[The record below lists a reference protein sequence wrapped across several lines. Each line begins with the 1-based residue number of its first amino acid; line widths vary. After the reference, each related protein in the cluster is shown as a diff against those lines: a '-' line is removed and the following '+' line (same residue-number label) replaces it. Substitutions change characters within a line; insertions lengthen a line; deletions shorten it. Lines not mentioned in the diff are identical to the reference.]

1 MSHNTERLG
10 DLLDSLVPVL
20 VERLHETGL
29 GEIEIERDGA
39 MVRVRAEDRGAP
51 VPSAPA
57 AAAPRGAAPG
67 VTPAS
72 AAATPSAAD
81 ERRHS
86 VRSTAVGFV
95 KLAPD
100 IHVGGKVAKG
110 SLVAT
115 VDVLGVAVDVRAD
128 HGGIVAKLRCATGD
142 PVEYGQELFL
152 VESVGEGKL

>member
-1 MSHNTERLG
+1 MPHNTERLG
-10 DLLDSLVPVL
+10 DLIDSLVPVL

-39 MVRVRAEDRGAP
+39 IVRVRAEDLNTPVASAPAPTAQRGGT
-51 VPSAPA
+51 PA
-57 AAAPRGAAPG
+57 AAAAA
-67 VTPAS
+67 
-72 AAATPSAAD
+72 PSAAD
-81 ERRHS
+81 ERRHP

-115 VDVLGVAVDVRAD
+115 VDVLGVAVEVRTD

-152 VESVGEGKL
+152 LESVGEGKL

>member
-1 MSHNTERLG
+1 MPHTTERLG
-10 DLLDSLVPVL
+10 DLIDSLVPVL

-39 MVRVRAEDRGAP
+39 TVRVRAEDLGARVASAPAPAAPRGGT
-51 VPSAPA
+51 PA
-57 AAAPRGAAPG
+57 AAAAA
-67 VTPAS
+67 
-72 AAATPSAAD
+72 PSAAD
-81 ERRHS
+81 ERRHP

-115 VDVLGVAVDVRAD
+115 VDVLGVAVEVRAD

-152 VESVGEGKL
+152 VESLGEAKA

>member
-1 MSHNTERLG
+1 MAHDTERLG

-39 MVRVRAEDRGAP
+39 IVRVRAEDLGAP
-51 VPSAPA
+51 VVAAPA
-57 AAAPRGAAPG
+57 LAAPRGGAPG
-67 VTPAS
+67 
-72 AAATPSAAD
+72 AAAAAPSAAD
-81 ERRHS
+81 ERRHP

-115 VDVLGVAVDVRAD
+115 VDVLGVAVEVRAD
-128 HGGIVAKLRCATGD
+128 HGGIVAKLRCASGD

-152 VESVGEGKL
+152 LESVGEGKL

>member
-1 MSHNTERLG
+1 MPQNTERLG
-10 DLLDSLVPVL
+10 ELLDSLVPVL

-39 MVRVRAEDRGAP
+39 TVRVRAEDLGAP
-51 VPSAPA
+51 VAPVPAPAAPGGGTPA
-57 AAAPRGAAPG
+57 AAAAAPS
-67 VTPAS
+67 V
-72 AAATPSAAD
+72 AD
-81 ERRHS
+81 ERRHP

-115 VDVLGVAVDVRAD
+115 IEVLGVAVEVRAD
-128 HGGIVAKLRCATGD
+128 HAGIVAKLRCASGD

>member
-1 MSHNTERLG
+1 MPHETERLG
-10 DLLDSLVPVL
+10 ELLDSLVPVL

-39 MVRVRAEDRGAP
+39 IVRVRAENLDAPVASAP
-51 VPSAPA
+51 VP
-57 AAAPRGAAPG
+57 AAPRVGSPTALAP
-67 VTPAS
+67 T
-72 AAATPSAAD
+72 AAD
-81 ERRHS
+81 DRRQP

-110 SLVAT
+110 ALVAT
-115 VDVLGVAVDVRAD
+115 VDVLGVPVEVRAE
-128 HGGIVAKLRCATGD
+128 HAGIVAKLRCATGD

-152 VESVGEGKL
+152 VESVGEVKA

>member
-1 MSHNTERLG
+1 
-10 DLLDSLVPVL
+10 VL

-39 MVRVRAEDRGAP
+39 IVRVRAEDLGAP
-51 VPSAPA
+51 VVAAPAPAAPRGGTPA
-57 AAAPRGAAPG
+57 AAAAA
-67 VTPAS
+67 
-72 AAATPSAAD
+72 PSAAD
-81 ERRHS
+81 ERRHP
-86 VRSTAVGFV
+86 VRATAVGFV

-115 VDVLGVAVDVRAD
+115 VDVLGVAVEVRAD

-152 VESVGEGKL
+152 VESLGEAKA

>member
-1 MSHNTERLG
+1 MPHNTERLG
-10 DLLDSLVPVL
+10 ELLDSLVPVL

-39 MVRVRAEDRGAP
+39 IVRVRAEDLGAP
-51 VPSAPA
+51 GASAPA
-57 AAAPRGAAPG
+57 PAAPRGA
-67 VTPAS
+67 TPS
-72 AAATPSAAD
+72 AAAVAAPTAAD
-81 ERRHS
+81 ERRHP

-115 VDVLGVAVDVRAD
+115 VDVLGVAVEVRAD

-152 VESVGEGKL
+152 LESVGEGKL

>member
-1 MSHNTERLG
+1 MAHNTERLG

-39 MVRVRAEDRGAP
+39 TVRVRAEDLGAP
-51 VPSAPA
+51 AVAAPTPGTPRAGVPT
-57 AAAPRGAAPG
+57 AAAP
-67 VTPAS
+67 T
-72 AAATPSAAD
+72 AAD
-81 ERRHS
+81 ERRHP

-115 VDVLGVAVDVRAD
+115 VDVLGVAVEVRAD
-128 HGGIVAKLRCATGD
+128 HAGIVAKLRCATGD

-152 VESVGEGKL
+152 LESVGEVKS

>member
-1 MSHNTERLG
+1 MAHDTERLG

-39 MVRVRAEDRGAP
+39 TVRVRAEDLSAP
-51 VPSAPA
+51 VASVPAAVASRGGVPA
-57 AAAPRGAAPG
+57 AAAAP
-67 VTPAS
+67 T
-72 AAATPSAAD
+72 AAD

-115 VDVLGVAVDVRAD
+115 VDVLGVAVEVRAD

-152 VESVGEGKL
+152 LESVGEGKL

>member
-1 MSHNTERLG
+1 MPHNTERLG

-39 MVRVRAEDRGAP
+39 IVRVRAEDLGTP
-51 VPSAPA
+51 VASAPAPAAPRRGTSA
-57 AAAPRGAAPG
+57 AAAP
-67 VTPAS
+67 T
-72 AAATPSAAD
+72 AAD
-81 ERRHS
+81 ERRHP

-115 VDVLGVAVDVRAD
+115 VDVLGVAVEVRAD
-128 HGGIVAKLRCATGD
+128 HGGIVAKLRCASGD

-152 VESVGEGKL
+152 LESVGEGKL

>member
-1 MSHNTERLG
+1 MPHNTERLG

-39 MVRVRAEDRGAP
+39 IVRVRAEDLSAP
-51 VPSAPA
+51 VASVPAPVASRGGVPA
-57 AAAPRGAAPG
+57 AAAVP
-67 VTPAS
+67 T
-72 AAATPSAAD
+72 AAD
-81 ERRHS
+81 ERRHP

-115 VDVLGVAVDVRAD
+115 VDVLGVAVEVRAD
-128 HGGIVAKLRCATGD
+128 HGGIVAKLRCASGD

-152 VESVGEGKL
+152 LESLGEGKL

>member
-1 MSHNTERLG
+1 MPHNTERLG

-39 MVRVRAEDRGAP
+39 IVRVRAEDLGAP
-51 VPSAPA
+51 VASAPAPAAPRGGTPA
-57 AAAPRGAAPG
+57 AAAPAP
-67 VTPAS
+67 TN
-72 AAATPSAAD
+72 AD
-81 ERRHS
+81 DRRHP

-110 SLVAT
+110 ALVAT
-115 VDVLGVAVDVRAD
+115 VDVLGVAVEVRAD
-128 HGGIVAKLRCATGD
+128 HGGIIAKLRCATGD

-152 VESVGEGKL
+152 VESVGEVKA

>member
-1 MSHNTERLG
+1 MPHNTERLG

-39 MVRVRAEDRGAP
+39 IVRVRAEDLSAP
-51 VPSAPA
+51 VASVPAPVA
-57 AAAPRGAAPG
+57 SRGGVPATAAP
-67 VTPAS
+67 T
-72 AAATPSAAD
+72 AAD
-81 ERRHS
+81 ERRHP

-115 VDVLGVAVDVRAD
+115 VDVLGVAVEVRAD

-152 VESVGEGKL
+152 LESVGEGKL

>member
-1 MSHNTERLG
+1 MPHNTERLG
-10 DLLDSLVPVL
+10 DLIDSLVPVL

-39 MVRVRAEDRGAP
+39 IVRVRAEDLGAP
-51 VPSAPA
+51 VVAAPAPAAPRGGTPA
-57 AAAPRGAAPG
+57 AAAAA
-67 VTPAS
+67 
-72 AAATPSAAD
+72 PSAAD
-81 ERRHS
+81 ERRHP

-115 VDVLGVAVDVRAD
+115 VDVLGVAVEVRAD

-152 VESVGEGKL
+152 VESLGEAKA

>member
-1 MSHNTERLG
+1 MPHNTERLG

-39 MVRVRAEDRGAP
+39 IVRVRAEDLGTP
-51 VPSAPA
+51 VASAPA
-57 AAAPRGAAPG
+57 PAAPRRG
-67 VTPAS
+67 TPA
-72 AAATPSAAD
+72 AAVPTAAD
-81 ERRHS
+81 ERRHP

-115 VDVLGVAVDVRAD
+115 VDVLGVAVEVRAD

-152 VESVGEGKL
+152 LESVGEGKL

>member
-1 MSHNTERLG
+1 MPHETERLG
-10 DLLDSLVPVL
+10 ELLDSLLPVL

-29 GEIEIERDGA
+29 GEIEVERDGA
-39 MVRVRAEDRGAP
+39 TVRVRAEDLGAP
-51 VPSAPA
+51 VASAPA
-57 AAAPRGAAPG
+57 PTAPRAGAPAGAAP
-67 VTPAS
+67 VPT
-72 AAATPSAAD
+72 AAD
-81 ERRHS
+81 DRRQP

-115 VDVLGVAVDVRAD
+115 VDVLGVAVEVRAE
-128 HGGIVAKLRCATGD
+128 HAGIVAKLRCATGD

-152 VESVGEGKL
+152 VESVGEVNA

>member
-1 MSHNTERLG
+1 MAHDTERLG

-39 MVRVRAEDRGAP
+39 TVRVRAEDLEAF
-51 VPSAPA
+51 VAPA
-57 AAAPRGAAPG
+57 PAPTVARGGVSATAAVP
-67 VTPAS
+67 T
-72 AAATPSAAD
+72 AAD
-81 ERRHS
+81 ERRHP

-115 VDVLGVAVDVRAD
+115 VDVLGVAVEVRAD
-128 HGGIVAKLRCATGD
+128 RGGIVAKLRCASGD

-152 VESVGEGKL
+152 LESLGEGKL

>member
-1 MSHNTERLG
+1 MPHNTERLG
-10 DLLDSLVPVL
+10 ELLDSLVPVL

-39 MVRVRAEDRGAP
+39 IVRVRAEDLDAP
-51 VPSAPA
+51 VVSAPAPAAPRGGTPA
-57 AAAPRGAAPG
+57 AAAAA
-67 VTPAS
+67 
-72 AAATPSAAD
+72 PSAAD
-81 ERRHS
+81 DRRHP

-115 VDVLGVAVDVRAD
+115 VDVLGVAVEVRTD
-128 HGGIVAKLRCATGD
+128 HSGIVAKLRCASGD

-152 VESVGEGKL
+152 LESVGEGKL

>member
-1 MSHNTERLG
+1 MPHNTERLG

-39 MVRVRAEDRGAP
+39 IVRVRAEDLSAP
-51 VPSAPA
+51 VASVPAPVASRGGVPA
-57 AAAPRGAAPG
+57 AAAVP
-67 VTPAS
+67 T
-72 AAATPSAAD
+72 AAD
-81 ERRHS
+81 ESRHP

-115 VDVLGVAVDVRAD
+115 VDVLGVAVEVRAD

-152 VESVGEGKL
+152 LESVGEVKS

>member
-1 MSHNTERLG
+1 MAHDTERLG

-20 VERLHETGL
+20 VQRLHETGL

-39 MVRVRAEDRGAP
+39 IVRVRAEDLGAP
-51 VPSAPA
+51 AVAAPTPGAPRGGVPT
-57 AAAPRGAAPG
+57 AAAP
-67 VTPAS
+67 T
-72 AAATPSAAD
+72 AAD
-81 ERRHS
+81 ERRHP

-115 VDVLGVAVDVRAD
+115 VDVLGVAVEVRAD
-128 HGGIVAKLRCATGD
+128 HGGIVAKLRCASGD

-152 VESVGEGKL
+152 LESVGEGKL

>member
-1 MSHNTERLG
+1 MPHNTERLG

-39 MVRVRAEDRGAP
+39 IVRVRAEDLSVPVASAPAP
-51 VPSAPA
+51 VASRGGVPA
-57 AAAPRGAAPG
+57 AAAVP
-67 VTPAS
+67 T
-72 AAATPSAAD
+72 AAD
-81 ERRHS
+81 ERRHP

-115 VDVLGVAVDVRAD
+115 VDVLGVAVEVRAD

-152 VESVGEGKL
+152 LESVGEGKL

>member
-1 MSHNTERLG
+1 MPHETERLG
-10 DLLDSLVPVL
+10 ELLDSLVPVL

-39 MVRVRAEDRGAP
+39 IVRVRAEDRGAP
-51 VPSAPA
+51 VASAPAPAAPRGGTPA
-57 AAAPRGAAPG
+57 AAAAPS
-67 VTPAS
+67 V
-72 AAATPSAAD
+72 AD
-81 ERRHS
+81 DRRHP

-115 VDVLGVAVDVRAD
+115 VDVLGVAVEVRAD

-152 VESVGEGKL
+152 VESVGEVKA

>member
-1 MSHNTERLG
+1 MPHNTERLG
-10 DLLDSLVPVL
+10 DLIDSLVPVL

-39 MVRVRAEDRGAP
+39 IVRVRAEDLDTPAVTAPAP
-51 VPSAPA
+51 VTPRGGTPA
-57 AAAPRGAAPG
+57 AAAAA
-67 VTPAS
+67 
-72 AAATPSAAD
+72 PSAAD
-81 ERRHS
+81 ERRHP

-115 VDVLGVAVDVRAD
+115 VDVLGVAVEVRAD

-152 VESVGEGKL
+152 LESVGEGKL

>member
-1 MSHNTERLG
+1 MPHNTERLG
-10 DLLDSLVPVL
+10 ELLDSLVPVL

-39 MVRVRAEDRGAP
+39 IVRVRAEDLGAP
-51 VPSAPA
+51 VASAPAPAAPRAGTPA
-57 AAAPRGAAPG
+57 AAAPAP
-67 VTPAS
+67 T
-72 AAATPSAAD
+72 AAD
-81 ERRHS
+81 ERRHP

-115 VDVLGVAVDVRAD
+115 VDVLGVAVEVRAD

-152 VESVGEGKL
+152 LESVGEGKL

>member
-1 MSHNTERLG
+1 MPHNTERLG
-10 DLLDSLVPVL
+10 ELLDSLVPVL

-39 MVRVRAEDRGAP
+39 IVRVRAEDLDAP
-51 VPSAPA
+51 GVSAPA
-57 AAAPRGAAPG
+57 PAAPRGAMP
-67 VTPAS
+67 S
-72 AAATPSAAD
+72 AAAASAPTAAD
-81 ERRHS
+81 DRRHP

-110 SLVAT
+110 ALVAT
-115 VDVLGVAVDVRAD
+115 VDVLGVAVEVRAD

-152 VESVGEGKL
+152 LESVGEGKL

>member
-1 MSHNTERLG
+1 MPHETERLG
-10 DLLDSLVPVL
+10 ELLDSLVPVL

-39 MVRVRAEDRGAP
+39 IVRVRAEDLGAP
-51 VPSAPA
+51 VASAPAPAAPRGGTPA
-57 AAAPRGAAPG
+57 AAAPAP
-67 VTPAS
+67 T
-72 AAATPSAAD
+72 AAD
-81 ERRHS
+81 DRRHP

-115 VDVLGVAVDVRAD
+115 VDVLGVAVEVRAD

-152 VESVGEGKL
+152 VESVGEVKA

>member
-1 MSHNTERLG
+1 MPHNTERLG

-39 MVRVRAEDRGAP
+39 IVRVRAEDLSAP
-51 VPSAPA
+51 VASVPAPVASRGGVPA
-57 AAAPRGAAPG
+57 AAAVP
-67 VTPAS
+67 T
-72 AAATPSAAD
+72 AAD
-81 ERRHS
+81 ERRHP

-95 KLAPD
+95 TLAPD

-115 VDVLGVAVDVRAD
+115 VDVLGVAVEVRAD
-128 HGGIVAKLRCATGD
+128 HAGIVAKLRCASGD

-152 VESVGEGKL
+152 LESVGEGKL

>member
-1 MSHNTERLG
+1 MAHDTERLG

-39 MVRVRAEDRGAP
+39 IVRVRAEDLGAP
-51 VPSAPA
+51 AVAAPTPGAPRGGVPT
-57 AAAPRGAAPG
+57 AAAP
-67 VTPAS
+67 T
-72 AAATPSAAD
+72 AAD
-81 ERRHS
+81 ERRHP

-115 VDVLGVAVDVRAD
+115 VDVLGVAVEVRAD
-128 HGGIVAKLRCATGD
+128 HAGIVAKLRCATGD

-152 VESVGEGKL
+152 LESLGEGKL